1 MTSPNLYNPAIMSTS
16 NLAVN
21 LQGTSLYLIGMMG
34 SGKTTIGG
42 LLADRL
48 GYQFFDTDGLIE
60 TITQQSVTEIFAT
73 SGESGFRQVETQV
86 LSELSSYG
94 RKLISTGGGIVTMP
108 ENWGHLR
115 TGVIVWLDVPVPVL
129 CDRLALDTSRPILQ
143 ASDEPLQT
151 KIQTLMDARSALYA
165 QADLHIEI
173 AAEDSPAAI
182 CDRILAE
189 LAIACQAKADEK
201 KQTLQLNREKPF
213 QTN

>member
-1 MTSPNLYNPAIMSTS
+1 MSIP
-16 NLAVN
+16 N

-34 SGKTTIGG
+34 SGKTTIGR

-48 GYQFFDTDGLIE
+48 SYQFFDTDGLIE
-60 TITQQSVTEIFAT
+60 TITQQSVTQIFET

-115 TGVIVWLDVPVPVL
+115 TGVIIWLDVPTQVL
-129 CDRLALDTSRPILQ
+129 ADRLALDTTRPILQ
-143 ASDEPLQT
+143 MSDGDLQT
-151 KIQTLMDARSALYA
+151 KLDSIMEARSKLYA

-173 AAEDSPAAI
+173 GAKDLPDVL
-182 CDRILAE
+182 CDRILVE
-189 LAIACQAKADEK
+189 LTIACQAKADEK
-201 KQTLQLNREKPF
+201 NKTLQLNHEKPF
-213 QTN
+213 QTD

>member
-1 MTSPNLYNPAIMSTS
+1 MSIP
-16 NLAVN
+16 N

-34 SGKTTIGG
+34 SGKTTIGQ

-48 GYQFFDTDGLIE
+48 SYQFFDTDGLIE
-60 TITQQSVTEIFAT
+60 TITQQSVTQIFET

-115 TGVIVWLDVPVPVL
+115 TGVIVWLDVPVAVL

-143 ASDEPLQT
+143 DGDGDLQT
-151 KIQTLMDARSALYA
+151 KLQGLVEVRSSLYA

-173 AAEDSPAAI
+173 AAEETPEEI

-189 LAIACQAKADEK
+189 LTIACQAKADEK
-201 KQTLQLNREKPF
+201 EQTLQLNHEKPF
-213 QTN
+213 QAH

>member
-1 MTSPNLYNPAIMSTS
+1 MSIP
-16 NLAVN
+16 N

-34 SGKTTIGG
+34 SGKTTIGQ

-48 GYQFFDTDGLIE
+48 SYQFFDTDGLIE
-60 TITQQSVTEIFAT
+60 TITQQSVTQIFET
-73 SGESGFRQVETQV
+73 SGEAGFRQVETQV

-143 ASDEPLQT
+143 AGNEDLSTKLQT
-151 KIQTLMDARSALYA
+151 LLEARSKLYA

-173 AAEDSPAAI
+173 AAEETPEVI
-182 CDRILAE
+182 CDRLLRE
-189 LAIACQAKADEK
+189 LTIACQAKADEK
-201 KQTLQLNREKPF
+201 QQTLQLNREKPF
-213 QTN
+213 QAH

>member
-1 MTSPNLYNPAIMSTS
+1 MSIP
-16 NLAVN
+16 N

-34 SGKTTIGG
+34 SGKTTIGK

-48 GYQFFDTDGLIE
+48 SYQFFDTDGLIE
-60 TITQQSVTEIFAT
+60 TITQQSVTQIFES

-94 RKLISTGGGIVTMP
+94 RKLISTGGGIVTVP

-115 TGVIVWLDVPVPVL
+115 TGVIVWLDVPVEVL
-129 CDRLALDTSRPILQ
+129 CDRLALDSSRPILQ
-143 ASDEPLQT
+143 AGQENLQT
-151 KIQTLMDARSALYA
+151 KLQTLMEARSSLYA

-173 AAEDSPAAI
+173 GAEDSPEMI
-182 CDRILAE
+182 CDRIMTE
-189 LAIACQAKADEK
+189 LTIACEAKANEK
-201 KQTLQLNREKPF
+201 EQILKLNREKPF